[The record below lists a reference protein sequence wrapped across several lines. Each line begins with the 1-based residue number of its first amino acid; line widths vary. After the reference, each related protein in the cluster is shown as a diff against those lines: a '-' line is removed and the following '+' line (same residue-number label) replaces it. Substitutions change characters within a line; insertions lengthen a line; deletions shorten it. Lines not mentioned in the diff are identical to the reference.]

1 MAEKLIRDNVPE
13 MALFKGDLLKTR
25 VADMEEMPDLLIR
38 KLIEETMEFREKP
51 SYEELADI
59 LEVVYGMADY
69 LRVKEIG
76 AETVLT
82 EVDFVHAQVT
92 GRERL
97 EDARMAKKMLRGGFR
112 LRLVLTDEKAECPT
126 PRE

>member
-13 MALFKGDLLKTR
+13 LALFKGDLLKTR
-25 VADMEEMPDLLIR
+25 VADMEEMPDLLQR

-69 LRVKEIG
+69 SGEGDRSG
-76 AETVLT
+76 
-82 EVDFVHAQVT
+82 DRF
-92 GRERL
+92 
-97 EDARMAKKMLRGGFR
+97 D
-112 LRLVLTDEKAECPT
+112 
-126 PRE
+126 